1 MNSFN
6 NINSAISDKIIAH
19 QNKKTKLI
27 CLKIVKILSFIR
39 PVCSYISQTG
49 IRCWWQ
55 GLLVARLWTLVSTGE
70 HFGAGGT
77 ARHIID
83 VAHDVP
89 SYHPPTIAR
98 LLHQLHTW
106 GALLIRVARVTYCIH
121 DVMKRGCQWRHKQF
135 TEKAIKN
142 VVNTVYEGKEN
153 LVPRCR
159 NIYRSSLFYT
169 TTKRKQK
176 SLLFKP
182 RSFWL
187 VYWKAGKSEKQR
199 REAETQIRLRRVK
212 HLSVDVCCPL
222 WLGSNTKAVGEDGW
236 MAFCDKI
243 VATDK
248 QVEMN
253 IIFLVKPCW

>member
-1 MNSFN
+1 MTRLTCGTALNTCVHRGALWSRGYRTT
-6 NINSAISDKIIAH
+6 H
-19 QNKKTKLI
+19 YRCGTW
-27 CLKIVKILSFIR
+27 
-39 PVCSYISQTG
+39 CS
-49 IRCWWQ
+49 
-55 GLLVARLWTLVSTGE
+55 LVPPSHNCTASSPAP
-70 HFGAGGT
+70 HMGGT
-77 ARHIID
+77 AHPCGTSD
-83 VAHDVP
+83 V
-89 SYHPPTIAR
+89 
-98 LLHQLHTW
+98 LHTW
-106 GALLIRVARVTYCIH
+106 RH
-121 DVMKRGCQWRHKQF
+121 EKRCQWRHKQF

-169 TTKRKQK
+169 ATKRKQK